1 MRLVTLF
8 AASLALD
15 SATAVPTETSIKPF
29 VESDGKTELNP
40 ALYTT
45 ESFTAEDGET
55 YEIVKQLLQPWIHY
69 KYLPSGSTTA
79 LTTPRQNYFTGPS
92 AISGRST
99 VPAFQRRQQDTDDQK
114 NRWYPNRNPESCS
127 FGNIKGD
134 TGPNAPTTGRCQ
146 AIRDWCA
153 QNPGSWEVF
162 PLDGF
167 YDNGAGYY
175 PLISSG
181 KAGTTACHF
190 GVRGGCALTA
200 VGTRDVDEWVKESLS
215 RYKRTYDGVERVRSY
230 GDVTGCKGVRPGTT
244 RWKLDTLQ
252 GIQKS

>member
-1 MRLVTLF
+1 MRLITLI
-8 AASLALD
+8 AASFALG

-29 VESDGKTELNP
+29 VESDGQTKLNP

-45 ESFTAEDGET
+45 ESFAAEDGET
-55 YEIVKQLLQPWIHY
+55 YEI
-69 KYLPSGSTTA
+69 
-79 LTTPRQNYFTGPS
+79 NYFTGAPDVE
-92 AISGRST
+92 GRSIR
-99 VPAFQRRQQDTDDQK
+99 PAFQRRQQDTDDTK
-114 NRWYPNRNPESCS
+114 NRWYRGKSPESCP

-162 PLDGF
+162 PQDGF
-167 YDNGAGYY
+167 YDNGVGYY

-181 KAGTTACHF
+181 KSGTTACHF
-190 GVRGGCALTA
+190 GVRAGGALNAIGTED
-200 VGTRDVDEWVKESLS
+200 VGGWVKESLS
-215 RYKRTYDGVERVRSY
+215 RYKRTFNGVERVRSY
-230 GDVTGCKGVRPGTT
+230 GDVTSCKGVRPGTT

-252 GIQKS
+252 AIQKG